1 MKTTLKTAMMAS
13 ISEVLDTMFFLPVEF
28 SDPAGTETD
37 GIVDEDK
44 TIACRIGFQ
53 GRFSG
58 YFTLFV
64 PENML
69 FTLTENFMGLNPDH
83 ITSEH
88 TFGTV
93 KEALNIMAG
102 GTLSG
107 FDDTIEFQL
116 TIPEIIESQQAIIE
130 IIDMNNKI
138 SVGKREDEK
147 ELVVK
152 TKTTEGS
159 LVLRAVITSG
169 NGS

>member
-13 ISEVLDTMFFLPVEF
+13 ISEVLDTMFFLPLEF
-28 SDPAGTETD
+28 SDPASPETD
-37 GIVDEDK
+37 GVFGEDK
-44 TIACRIGFQ
+44 TVACRIGFQ

-69 FTLTENFMGLNPDH
+69 VTLTENFMGLNPDN
-83 ITSEH
+83 ITPEH
-88 TFGTV
+88 TFGTI

-116 TIPEIIESQQAIIE
+116 TIPEIIH
-130 IIDMNNKI
+130 NKI
-138 SVGKREDEK
+138 AFKKGTDEK
-147 ELVVK
+147 EIVVI

-169 NGS
+169 NLS